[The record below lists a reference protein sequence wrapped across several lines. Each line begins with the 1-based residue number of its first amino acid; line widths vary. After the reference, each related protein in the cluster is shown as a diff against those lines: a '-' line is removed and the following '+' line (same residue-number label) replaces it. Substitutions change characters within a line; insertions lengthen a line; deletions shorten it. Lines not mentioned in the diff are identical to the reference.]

1 MSITKQTTTV
11 RAAAAIVYAHFGK
24 PADVKHSRAAA
35 WRSDFRNPYDAI
47 TSIESML
54 KGTGRKNQA
63 PMVIQSFSKDE
74 LDPRDPMTP
83 MIVAD
88 AAYALAK
95 EVAPNSPCDVV
106 VHLDSDGGNPHAHI
120 TIANVDL
127 VTGKAARENG
137 LAHWVLKKA
146 NDKIMQEMGL
156 QVLEPHA
163 LAHDVNRSRSG
174 ERAEGLT
181 VDDVEQL
188 SKNTWREFLA
198 DRVDEALADSRSV
211 DFDSLRAVAR
221 EHGVSIEK
229 KTSAKS
235 EAEGRDP
242 SVTYALVDDNG
253 EVRRFGRSKA
263 ACTARKLGSDYQWS
277 ALHDTINERIM
288 QVSQEREIK
297 DVQSYGEDGKQLDA
311 ALAELRAVEQDRG
324 VAPGLDYYVD
334 LAERANKEDRGGAGE
349 PNARVDLQ
357 DFDFGS
363 LRSRLADER
372 HQRDQE
378 DAERAERDA
387 ERARGDR
394 ERQAR
399 PEAEQRLQRERL
411 RVASTLDDEA
421 DQRADDGDDYG
432 LG

>member
-11 RAAAAIVYAHFGK
+11 RAAAAIIYAHHGK
-24 PADVKHSRAAA
+24 PADFTKSRAVA

-63 PMVIQSFSKDE
+63 LMVIQSFSADE
-74 LDPRDPMTP
+74 FDPNDPATP
-83 MIVAD
+83 QIVVD

-106 VHLDSDGGNPHAHI
+106 VHLDSDGGNPHAHV

-174 ERAEGLT
+174 ATAQGLA
-181 VDDVEQL
+181 VDELD
-188 SKNTWREFLA
+188 KNTWREFLA
-198 DRVDEALADSRSV
+198 DRVDEALLDPRSV
-211 DFDSLRAVAR
+211 DFDSLCEVAR

-242 SVTYALVDDNG
+242 SVTYALVDDDG

-263 ACTARKLGSDYQWS
+263 ACTARKLGADYSWS
-277 ALHDTINERIM
+277 SLHNTMNERM
-288 QVSQEREIK
+288 MREQEFE
-297 DVQSYGEDGKQLDA
+297 DVQSLEQTDSELDA
-311 ALAELRAVEQDRG
+311 ALNELRAIEQDRRD
-324 VAPGLDYYVD
+324 APRLGRYVD
-334 LAERANKEDRGGAGE
+334 LAERSDREGGGLAGE
-349 PNARVDLQ
+349 PHARVELQ
-357 DFDFGS
+357 DFNLEGFGE
-363 LRSRLADER
+363 RLAR
-372 HQRDQE
+372 
-378 DAERAERDA
+378 ERAERDQKDAQQAQRDA
-387 ERARGDR
+387 ERARRDSL
-394 ERQAR
+394 RQAR
-399 PEAEQRLQRERL
+399 RENERRLQRERL
-411 RVASTLDDEA
+411 RTASTLDDEA
-421 DQRADDGDDYG
+421 AQQRSDEDDFG

>member
-11 RAAAAIVYAHFGK
+11 RAAAAMMYAHFGK

-63 PMVIQSFSKDE
+63 LMVIQSFSKDE

-146 NDKIMQEMGL
+146 NDKIMREMGL
-156 QVLEPHA
+156 QVLEPHE

-174 ERAEGLT
+174 KSAEGLT
-181 VDDVEQL
+181 VDQL
-188 SKNTWREFLA
+188 DKNTWREFLA

-221 EHGVSIEK
+221 ELGVSIEK

-235 EAEGRDP
+235 KAEGRDP

-263 ACTARKLGSDYQWS
+263 ACTARKLGTDYQWGI
-277 ALHDTINERIM
+277 LHDTMNERIM
-288 QVSQEREIK
+288 REQEIE
-297 DVQSYGEDGKQLDA
+297 DVQGYGEDGKQLDA
-311 ALAELRAVEQDRG
+311 ALAELRAADEDRG

-387 ERARGDR
+387 ERAREDR
-394 ERQAR
+394 ERQAHL
-399 PEAEQRLQRERL
+399 EAERRLQRERL

-421 DQRADDGDDYG
+421 DQRTGDDFG
-432 LG
+432 FNF

>member
-1 MSITKQTTTV
+1 MSITKQTTAV
-11 RAAAAIVYAHFGK
+11 RAAAPIMYAHFGR
-24 PADVKHSRAAA
+24 PADVSRSRAAA
-35 WRSDFRNPYDAI
+35 WRSDFRGPRHAI
-47 TSIESML
+47 ASIESML
-54 KGTGRKNQA
+54 KGSGRKNQA
-63 PMVIQSFSKDE
+63 LMVIQSFSKDE

-120 TIANVDL
+120 TIANIDL

-146 NDKIMQEMGL
+146 NDKIMREMGL
-156 QVLEPHA
+156 QVLEPHE

-174 ERAEGLT
+174 KSAEGLT
-181 VDDVEQL
+181 VDQL
-188 SKNTWREFLA
+188 DKSTWREFLA
-198 DRVDEALADSRSV
+198 DRVDEAIQDSRSV
-211 DFDSLRAVAR
+211 DFESLREVAR
-221 EHGVSIEK
+221 ELGVSIEK

-263 ACTARKLGSDYQWS
+263 ACTARKLGADYQWS
-277 ALHDTINERIM
+277 ALHNTMKELITRRKE
-288 QVSQEREIK
+288 EE
-297 DVQSYGEDGKQLDA
+297 DVKSYGENGEQLDA
-311 ALAELRAVEQDRG
+311 AIAKLRAAEQDRG

-334 LAERANKEDRGGAGE
+334 LAERANKEDRGCTGE
-349 PNARVDLQ
+349 LNARVDLQ
-357 DFDFGS
+357 DFNLGG
-363 LRSRLADER
+363 LAARLVSER
-372 HQRDQE
+372 LERDQD
-378 DAERAERDA
+378 DAERAQHAAKRAQRDRQRQARSDA
-387 ERARGDR
+387 ERWLQSESFGSGRVQPDEEGQQQSGD
-394 ERQAR
+394 
-399 PEAEQRLQRERL
+399 
-411 RVASTLDDEA
+411 
-421 DQRADDGDDYG
+421 DDYG

>member
-11 RAAAAIVYAHFGK
+11 RAAAAIMYAHFGK
-24 PADVKHSRAAA
+24 PANVKQSRAAA

-63 PMVIQSFSKDE
+63 LMVIQSFSADE
-74 LDPRDPMTP
+74 LDPRDPSTP
-83 MIVAD
+83 GIVAD

-106 VHLDSDGGNPHAHI
+106 VHLDSDGGNPHAHV

-146 NDKIMQEMGL
+146 NDKVMREMGL

-174 ERAEGLT
+174 VSAQGLT
-181 VDDVEQL
+181 VDELD
-188 SKNTWREFLA
+188 KNTWREFLA
-198 DRVDEALADSRSV
+198 DRVDEALLDPRSV
-211 DFDSLRAVAR
+211 DFDSLHDVAR
-221 EHGVSIEK
+221 EYGVSIEK

-242 SVTYALVDDNG
+242 SVTYALVDDND

-277 ALHDTINERIM
+277 ALHNIMNERIM
-288 QVSQEREIK
+288 REQEIE
-297 DVQSYGEDGKQLDA
+297 DVQSYGENGGQLDA
-311 ALAELRAVEQDRG
+311 ALSELRAVE
-324 VAPGLDYYVD
+324 
-334 LAERANKEDRGGAGE
+334 EDRGLAPRYGRIASEPEEGTHERRAGDDHAHE
-349 PNARVDLQ
+349 RVEIIDP
-357 DFDFGS
+357 DFGD
-363 LRSRLADER
+363 LRARLADER
-372 HQRDQE
+372 RKRDQD
-378 DAERAERDA
+378 DAERAEQDA
-387 ERARGDR
+387 QRARQDS

-399 PEAEQRLQRERL
+399 CEAERRL
-411 RVASTLDDEA
+411 RSQYLRAASALDDEA
-421 DQRADDGDDYG
+421 AQQRSDEDDFG

>member
-11 RAAAAIVYAHFGK
+11 RAAAAIMYAHYGK
-24 PADVKHSRAAA
+24 PANVKQSRAAA

-54 KGTGRKNQA
+54 KGAGRKNQA
-63 PMVIQSFSKDE
+63 LMVIQSFSADE
-74 LDPRDPMTP
+74 LDPNDPSTP
-83 MIVAD
+83 TIVAD

-146 NDKIMQEMGL
+146 NDKIMREMGL

-174 ERAEGLT
+174 EHAEGLT
-181 VDDVEQL
+181 VDKL

-198 DRVDEALADSRSV
+198 DRVDEALLDPRSV
-211 DFDSLRAVAR
+211 DFDSLRTVAR

-235 EAEGRDP
+235 EAAGRDP
-242 SVTYALVDDNG
+242 SVTYALVDDDG

-263 ACTARKLGSDYQWS
+263 ACTARKLGADYGWG
-277 ALHDTINERIM
+277 ALHNTISERM
-288 QVSQEREIK
+288 MREQEIE
-297 DVQSYGEDGKQLDA
+297 DVQSFTEDGEQLDS
-311 ALAELRAVEQDRG
+311 ALRELRA
-324 VAPGLDYYVD
+324 
-334 LAERANKEDRGGAGE
+334 AEEDRGLAPRHGRIAGE
-349 PNARVDLQ
+349 PEEGTHERRAGDDHSHERVEIIDP
-357 DFDFGS
+357 DFGD
-363 LRSRLADER
+363 LRARLAEERRKRDE
-372 HQRDQE
+372 E
-378 DAERAERDA
+378 DAQRAERDA
-387 ERARGDR
+387 ERDRRDR

-399 PEAEQRLQRERL
+399 REAERRLQRERL
-411 RVASTLDDEA
+411 RAASTLDDEA
-421 DQRADDGDDYG
+421 AQQRSDEDDFG

>member
-11 RAAAAIVYAHFGK
+11 RAAAAIMYAHFGK

-54 KGTGRKNQA
+54 RGSGRKNQA
-63 PMVIQSFSKDE
+63 LMVIQSFSKDE

-83 MIVAD
+83 MVVAD

-127 VTGKAARENG
+127 MTGKAARENG
-137 LAHWVLKKA
+137 LVHWVLKKA

-156 QVLEPHA
+156 QVLEPHE

-174 ERAEGLT
+174 KSAVGLT
-181 VDDVEQL
+181 VDQL
-188 SKNTWREFLA
+188 DKSTWREFLA
-198 DRVDEALADSRSV
+198 DRVDEAIQDSRSV

-221 EHGVSIEK
+221 ELGVSIEK

-242 SVTYALVDDNG
+242 SVTYALVDDND

-263 ACTARKLGSDYQWS
+263 ACTARKLGADYQWS
-277 ALHDTINERIM
+277 ALHNTMKELITRRKE
-288 QVSQEREIK
+288 EE
-297 DVQSYGEDGKQLDA
+297 DVKGYGEDGKQLDA

-324 VAPGLDYYVD
+324 DAPRLDYYVD
-334 LAERANKEDRGGAGE
+334 LAERANKEDRGGTGE

-399 PEAEQRLQRERL
+399 PEAERRKHSDAIRF
-411 RVASTLDDEA
+411 ASTLDDEA
-421 DQRADDGDDYG
+421 DQRDGDDFDFDF
-432 LG
+432 

>member
-11 RAAAAIVYAHFGK
+11 RAAAAIMYAHFGK
-24 PADVKHSRAAA
+24 PADVNQSRAAA
-35 WRSDFRNPYDAI
+35 WRSDFRNAYDAI
-47 TSIESML
+47 ASIESML

-63 PMVIQSFSKDE
+63 LMVIQSFSKDE

-83 MIVAD
+83 TIVAD

-137 LAHWVLKKA
+137 LAHWVLKRA
-146 NDKIMQEMGL
+146 NDKIMREMGL
-156 QVLEPHA
+156 QVLEPHE

-174 ERAEGLT
+174 KSAEGLT
-181 VDDVEQL
+181 VDQL
-188 SKNTWREFLA
+188 DKSTWREFLA
-198 DRVDEALADSRSV
+198 DRVDEAIQDSRSV
-211 DFDSLRAVAR
+211 DFESLREVAR
-221 EHGVSIEK
+221 ELGVSIEK

-263 ACTARKLGSDYQWS
+263 ACTARKLGADYQWS
-277 ALHDTINERIM
+277 TLHNTMKDL
-288 QVSQEREIK
+288 IK
-297 DVQSYGEDGKQLDA
+297 LGKEEEDVQSYGEDGKQLDA
-311 ALAELRAVEQDRG
+311 ALAKLRAANEDRG

-399 PEAEQRLQRERL
+399 PEAERRLRSERL
-411 RVASTLDDEA
+411 RAASILDDEA
-421 DQRADDGDDYG
+421 DQSRDEEDDYG

>member
-1 MSITKQTTTV
+1 MSITKQTTAV
-11 RAAAAIVYAHFGK
+11 RAAAPIMYAHFGR
-24 PADVKHSRAAA
+24 PADVKHSRAEA
-35 WRSDFRNPYDAI
+35 WRSDFRNAYDAI

-63 PMVIQSFSKDE
+63 LMVIQSFSKDE

-83 MIVAD
+83 TIVAD

-106 VHLDSDGGNPHAHI
+106 VHLDSEGGNPHAHI
-120 TIANVDL
+120 TIANIDL

-156 QVLEPHA
+156 QVLEPHE

-174 ERAEGLT
+174 NSAEGLT
-181 VDDVEQL
+181 VDQL
-188 SKNTWREFLA
+188 DKSTWREFLA
-198 DRVDEALADSRSV
+198 DRVDEALLDPRSV

-242 SVTYALVDDNG
+242 SVTYALVDDND

-263 ACTARKLGSDYQWS
+263 ACTARKLGTDYQWS
-277 ALHDTINERIM
+277 TLHDTMNERIM
-288 QVSQEREIK
+288 REQEIE
-297 DVQSYGEDGKQLDA
+297 DVQGYGENGEQLDA
-311 ALAELRAVEQDRG
+311 AIAKLRAAEEDRG
-324 VAPGLDYYVD
+324 VAPRDDEFARKVEREDDKPRNSGDYAQERVELVDAGLS
-334 LAERANKEDRGGAGE
+334 A
-349 PNARVDLQ
+349 
-357 DFDFGS
+357 
-363 LRSRLADER
+363 LRSRLAGER
-372 HQRDQE
+372 HRRDQD
-378 DAERAERDA
+378 DAERAEQAA
-387 ERARGDR
+387 ERDR
-394 ERQAR
+394 RDGERRAGL
-399 PEAEQRLQRERL
+399 EAERRLQRERL
-411 RVASTLDDEA
+411 RSASILDDEA
-421 DQRADDGDDYG
+421 DQRTDDDYDFG
-432 LG
+432 L

>member
-11 RAAAAIVYAHFGK
+11 RAAAAIMYAHYGK

-47 TSIESML
+47 ASIESML

-63 PMVIQSFSKDE
+63 LMVIQSFSKDE

-137 LAHWVLKKA
+137 LVHWVLKKA
-146 NDKIMQEMGL
+146 NDKIMREMGL
-156 QVLEPHA
+156 RVLEPHE

-174 ERAEGLT
+174 KSAEGLT
-181 VDDVEQL
+181 VDQL
-188 SKNTWREFLA
+188 DKSTWREFLA

-221 EHGVSIEK
+221 ELGVSIEK

-263 ACTARKLGSDYQWS
+263 ACTARKLGTDYQWGT
-277 ALHDTINERIM
+277 LHDTMNERIM
-288 QVSQEREIK
+288 REQEIE
-297 DVQSYGEDGKQLDA
+297 DVQGYGEDGKQLDA
-311 ALAELRAVEQDRG
+311 ALAELRAADEDRG

-387 ERARGDR
+387 ERAREDR
-394 ERQAR
+394 ERQAHL
-399 PEAEQRLQRERL
+399 EAERRLQRERL

>member
-11 RAAAAIVYAHFGK
+11 RAAAAIMYAHYGK

-35 WRSDFRNPYDAI
+35 WRSDFRDPYDAI

-54 KGTGRKNQA
+54 KGSGRKNQA
-63 PMVIQSFSKDE
+63 LMVIQSFSKDE

-137 LAHWVLKKA
+137 LVHWVLKKA
-146 NDKIMQEMGL
+146 NDKIMREMGL
-156 QVLEPHA
+156 RVLEPHE

-174 ERAEGLT
+174 KSAEGLT
-181 VDDVEQL
+181 VDQL
-188 SKNTWREFLA
+188 DKSTWREFLA

-221 EHGVSIEK
+221 ELGVSIEK

-263 ACTARKLGSDYQWS
+263 ACTARKLGTDYQWGT
-277 ALHDTINERIM
+277 LHDTMNERIM
-288 QVSQEREIK
+288 REQEIE
-297 DVQSYGEDGKQLDA
+297 DVQGYGEDGKQLDA
-311 ALAELRAVEQDRG
+311 ALAELRAVEQDRRD
-324 VAPGLDYYVD
+324 APRLDYYVD
-334 LAERANKEDRGGAGE
+334 LAERANKEDRGCAGE
-349 PNARVDLQ
+349 LNAHVDLQ
-357 DFDFGS
+357 DFNLGS
-363 LRSRLADER
+363 LTARLVSER
-372 HQRDQE
+372 LKRDQD

-387 ERARGDR
+387 ARARRDR

-399 PEAEQRLQRERL
+399 LEAERRLQRERL
-411 RVASTLDDEA
+411 RSASTLDDEA

>member
-1 MSITKQTTTV
+1 M
-11 RAAAAIVYAHFGK
+11 R
-24 PADVKHSRAAA
+24 
-35 WRSDFRNPYDAI
+35 
-47 TSIESML
+47 
-54 KGTGRKNQA
+54 
-63 PMVIQSFSKDE
+63 
-74 LDPRDPMTP
+74 
-83 MIVAD
+83 
-88 AAYALAK
+88 
-95 EVAPNSPCDVV
+95 
-106 VHLDSDGGNPHAHI
+106 
-120 TIANVDL
+120 
-127 VTGKAARENG
+127 
-137 LAHWVLKKA
+137 
-146 NDKIMQEMGL
+146 EMGL
-156 QVLEPHA
+156 QVLEPHE

-198 DRVDEALADSRSV
+198 DRVDEALRDSRSV

-221 EHGVSIEK
+221 ELGVSIEK

-263 ACTARKLGSDYQWS
+263 ACTARKLGTDYQWGI
-277 ALHDTINERIM
+277 LHDTMNERIM
-288 QVSQEREIK
+288 REQEIE
-297 DVQSYGEDGKQLDA
+297 DVQGYGEDGKQLDA
-311 ALAELRAVEQDRG
+311 ALAELRAADEDRG

-387 ERARGDR
+387 ERAREDR
-394 ERQAR
+394 ERQAHL
-399 PEAEQRLQRERL
+399 EAERRLQRERL

-421 DQRADDGDDYG
+421 DQRTGDDFG
-432 LG
+432 FDF

>member
-11 RAAAAIVYAHFGK
+11 RAAAAIMYAHFGK

-35 WRSDFRNPYDAI
+35 WRSDFRNAYDAI
-47 TSIESML
+47 ASIESML
-54 KGTGRKNQA
+54 KGMGRKNQA
-63 PMVIQSFSKDE
+63 LMVIQSFSKDE

-156 QVLEPHA
+156 QVLEPHE

-174 ERAEGLT
+174 KSAEGLT
-181 VDDVEQL
+181 VDQL
-188 SKNTWREFLA
+188 DKSTWREFLA

-221 EHGVSIEK
+221 ELGVSIEK

-242 SVTYALVDDNG
+242 SVTYALVDHNG

-263 ACTARKLGSDYQWS
+263 ACTARKLGTDYQWS
-277 ALHDTINERIM
+277 TLHNTMKELIM
-288 QVSQEREIK
+288 RRKEEE
-297 DVQSYGEDGKQLDA
+297 DVKSYGEDGKQLDA

-324 VAPGLDYYVD
+324 VAPRGGGVSTSVEHEDDRPRTRDDHAYERVELVNTDFSAITAR
-334 LAERANKEDRGGAGE
+334 LAE
-349 PNARVDLQ
+349 
-357 DFDFGS
+357 
-363 LRSRLADER
+363 ER
-372 HQRDQE
+372 RKRDQD
-378 DAERAERDA
+378 DAERVQRDA
-387 ERARGDR
+387 EHDRRDR

-399 PEAEQRLQRERL
+399 SDAERRLQSESL
-411 RVASTLDDEA
+411 GSGSVQPDAA
-421 DQRADDGDDYG
+421 DQRQPDDDDYG

>member
-11 RAAAAIVYAHFGK
+11 RAAAAIMYAHFGK
-24 PADVKHSRAAA
+24 PADVSRSRAAA
-35 WRSDFRNPYDAI
+35 WRSDFRNAYDAI
-47 TSIESML
+47 ASIESML

-63 PMVIQSFSKDE
+63 LMVIQSFSKDE

-137 LAHWVLKKA
+137 LVHWVLKKA

-156 QVLEPHA
+156 QVLEPHE

-174 ERAEGLT
+174 KSAEGLT
-181 VDDVEQL
+181 VDQL
-188 SKNTWREFLA
+188 DKSTWREFLA
-198 DRVDEALADSRSV
+198 DCVDKALADSRSV

-221 EHGVSIEK
+221 EYGVSIEK

-263 ACTARKLGSDYQWS
+263 ACTARKLGADYQWS
-277 ALHDTINERIM
+277 ALHNTMNERIM
-288 QVSQEREIK
+288 REQEIE

-311 ALAELRAVEQDRG
+311 ALAELRAVEQDRRD
-324 VAPGLDYYVD
+324 APRLDYYVD
-334 LAERANKEDRGGAGE
+334 LAEQANKEDRGGAGE
-349 PNARVDLQ
+349 LNARVDLQ
-357 DFDFGS
+357 DFNLGG
-363 LRSRLADER
+363 LADQLVSER
-372 HQRDQE
+372 LKRDQD
-378 DAERAERDA
+378 DAERVQRDA
-387 ERARGDR
+387 ERDRRDR

-399 PEAEQRLQRERL
+399 LEAERRKRSEAIRF
-411 RVASTLDDEA
+411 ASTLDDEA
-421 DQRADDGDDYG
+421 DQRTDDDFNFDF
-432 LG
+432 

>member
-11 RAAAAIVYAHFGK
+11 RAAAAIMYAHYGK

-47 TSIESML
+47 TSIESLL
-54 KGTGRKNQA
+54 KGSGRKNQA
-63 PMVIQSFSKDE
+63 LMVIQSFSKDE

-174 ERAEGLT
+174 KSAEGLT
-181 VDDVEQL
+181 VDQL
-188 SKNTWREFLA
+188 DKNTWREFLA

-242 SVTYALVDDNG
+242 SVTYALVDDND
-253 EVRRFGRSKA
+253 EARRFGRSKA
-263 ACTARKLGSDYQWS
+263 ACTARKLGTDYQWS
-277 ALHDTINERIM
+277 ALHDTMNERIM
-288 QVSQEREIK
+288 REQEIE
-297 DVQSYGEDGKQLDA
+297 DVQSYGEDRKQLDA
-311 ALAELRAVEQDRG
+311 ALAELRAVEQDRRD
-324 VAPGLDYYVD
+324 ALRLDYYVD

-399 PEAEQRLQRERL
+399 PEAERWKHSDAIRF
-411 RVASTLDDEA
+411 ASTLDDEA
-421 DQRADDGDDYG
+421 DQQRSDEDDYG

>member
-11 RAAAAIVYAHFGK
+11 RAAAAIMYAHFGK

-63 PMVIQSFSKDE
+63 LMVIQSFSKDE

-137 LAHWVLKKA
+137 LVHWVLKKA

-156 QVLEPHA
+156 QVLEPHE

-174 ERAEGLT
+174 KSAEGLT
-181 VDDVEQL
+181 VDQL
-188 SKNTWREFLA
+188 DKNTWREFLA
-198 DRVDEALADSRSV
+198 DCVDEALADSRSV

-221 EHGVSIEK
+221 ELGVSIEK

-263 ACTARKLGSDYQWS
+263 ACTARKLGADYQWN
-277 ALHDTINERIM
+277 ALHNTMKDL
-288 QVSQEREIK
+288 IK
-297 DVQSYGEDGKQLDA
+297 LGKEEEDVQSYGEDGKQLDA
-311 ALAELRAVEQDRG
+311 ALAELRAANEDRG

-399 PEAEQRLQRERL
+399 PEAERRKHSVAIRF
-411 RVASTLDDEA
+411 ASTVDDEA
-421 DQRADDGDDYG
+421 DQRTDDNFDFG

>member
-11 RAAAAIVYAHFGK
+11 RAAAAIMYAHFGK
-24 PADVKHSRAAA
+24 PADVKQSRAAA
-35 WRSDFRNPYDAI
+35 WRSDFRTPYDAI

-54 KGTGRKNQA
+54 RGSGRKNQA
-63 PMVIQSFSKDE
+63 LMVIQSFSKDE

-146 NDKIMQEMGL
+146 NDKIMREMGL
-156 QVLEPHA
+156 QVLEPHE

-198 DRVDEALADSRSV
+198 DRVDEALLDPRSV
-211 DFDSLRAVAR
+211 DFDSLRVIAR
-221 EHGVSIEK
+221 EHGVSIDK

-235 EAEGRDP
+235 EAAGRDQ
-242 SVTYALVDDNG
+242 SVTYALVNGDG

-263 ACTARKLGSDYQWS
+263 ACTACKLGADYSWS
-277 ALHDTINERIM
+277 QLHNTMNERIM
-288 QVSQEREIK
+288 REQEIE
-297 DVQSYGEDGKQLDA
+297 DVQSYGEDDHQLDA
-311 ALAELRAVEQDRG
+311 ALRELRAAEQDRRD
-324 VAPGLDYYVD
+324 APRPHRHVD
-334 LAERANKEDRGGAGE
+334 EPEQAADSDPEGAERPYENVELETFDLGDLRTRLAEEQRERDR
-349 PNARVDLQ
+349 Q
-357 DFDFGS
+357 DN
-363 LRSRLADER
+363 
-372 HQRDQE
+372 
-378 DAERAERDA
+378 ERAQRDA
-387 ERARGDR
+387 ERARRDSL
-394 ERQAR
+394 RQAR
-399 PEAEQRLQRERL
+399 RENERRLQRERL
-411 RVASTLDDEA
+411 RTASTLDDEA
-421 DQRADDGDDYG
+421 DQRTGDDFG
-432 LG
+432 FDF

>member
-11 RAAAAIVYAHFGK
+11 RAAAAIMYAHYGK

-35 WRSDFRNPYDAI
+35 WRSDFRDPYDAI

-54 KGTGRKNQA
+54 KGSGRKNQA
-63 PMVIQSFSKDE
+63 LMVIQSFSKDE

-137 LAHWVLKKA
+137 LVHWVLKKA
-146 NDKIMQEMGL
+146 NDKIMREMGL
-156 QVLEPHA
+156 RVLEPHE

-174 ERAEGLT
+174 KSAEGLT
-181 VDDVEQL
+181 VDQL
-188 SKNTWREFLA
+188 DKSTWREFLA

-221 EHGVSIEK
+221 ELGVSIEK

-263 ACTARKLGSDYQWS
+263 ACTARKLGTDYQWGT
-277 ALHDTINERIM
+277 LHDTMNERIM
-288 QVSQEREIK
+288 REQEIE
-297 DVQSYGEDGKQLDA
+297 DVQGYGEDGKQLDA
-311 ALAELRAVEQDRG
+311 ALAELRAVEQDRRD
-324 VAPGLDYYVD
+324 APRLDYYVD
-334 LAERANKEDRGGAGE
+334 LAERANKEDRGCAGE
-349 PNARVDLQ
+349 LNARVDLQ
-357 DFDFGS
+357 DFNLGS
-363 LRSRLADER
+363 LTARLVSER
-372 HQRDQE
+372 LKRDQD

-387 ERARGDR
+387 ARARRDR

-399 PEAEQRLQRERL
+399 LEAERRLQRERL
-411 RVASTLDDEA
+411 RSASTLDDEA

>member
-11 RAAAAIVYAHFGK
+11 RAAAAIMYAHFGK

-63 PMVIQSFSKDE
+63 LMVIQSFSKDE

-137 LAHWVLKKA
+137 LVHWVLKKA

-156 QVLEPHA
+156 QVLEPHE

-174 ERAEGLT
+174 KSAEGLT
-181 VDDVEQL
+181 VDQL
-188 SKNTWREFLA
+188 DKNTWREFLA
-198 DRVDEALADSRSV
+198 DRVDEALRDSRSV

-221 EHGVSIEK
+221 ELGVSIEK

-263 ACTARKLGSDYQWS
+263 ACTARKLGTDYQWGI
-277 ALHDTINERIM
+277 LHDTMNERIM
-288 QVSQEREIK
+288 REQEIE

-311 ALAELRAVEQDRG
+311 ALAELRAVEQDRRD
-324 VAPGLDYYVD
+324 APRLDYYVD

-387 ERARGDR
+387 ERAREDR
-394 ERQAR
+394 ERQAHL
-399 PEAEQRLQRERL
+399 EAERRLQRERL

-421 DQRADDGDDYG
+421 DQRTGDDFG
-432 LG
+432 FDF

>member
-11 RAAAAIVYAHFGK
+11 RAAAAIMYAHFGK

-63 PMVIQSFSKDE
+63 LMVIQSFSKDE

-83 MIVAD
+83 TIVAD

-137 LAHWVLKKA
+137 LVHWVLKKA

-156 QVLEPHA
+156 QVLEPHE

-174 ERAEGLT
+174 KSAEGLT
-181 VDDVEQL
+181 VDQL
-188 SKNTWREFLA
+188 DKSTWREFLA
-198 DRVDEALADSRSV
+198 DRVDEALRDSRSV
-211 DFDSLRAVAR
+211 GFDSLRAVAR
-221 EHGVSIEK
+221 EYGVSIEK

-263 ACTARKLGSDYQWS
+263 ACTARKLGTDYQWS
-277 ALHDTINERIM
+277 TLHDTMNERVM
-288 QVSQEREIK
+288 REKEIE

-311 ALAELRAVEQDRG
+311 ALAELRAADEDRG

-394 ERQAR
+394 ERQAHL
-399 PEAEQRLQRERL
+399 EAERRLQRERL

>member
-11 RAAAAIVYAHFGK
+11 RAAAAIMYAHYGK

-35 WRSDFRNPYDAI
+35 WRSDFRNAYDAI
-47 TSIESML
+47 ASIESML

-63 PMVIQSFSKDE
+63 LMVIQSFSKDE
-74 LDPRDPMTP
+74 LDPHDPMTP

-137 LAHWVLKKA
+137 LVHWVLKKA
-146 NDKIMQEMGL
+146 NDKIMREMGL
-156 QVLEPHA
+156 RVLEPHE

-174 ERAEGLT
+174 KSAEGLT
-181 VDDVEQL
+181 VDQL
-188 SKNTWREFLA
+188 DKSTWREFLA

-221 EHGVSIEK
+221 EYGVSIEK

-235 EAEGRDP
+235 EAEARDP
-242 SVTYALVDDNG
+242 SVTYALVDDND

-263 ACTARKLGSDYQWS
+263 ACTARKLGTDYQWS
-277 ALHDTINERIM
+277 ALHDTMNERIM
-288 QVSQEREIK
+288 REQEIE
-297 DVQSYGEDGKQLDA
+297 DVQGYGEDDHQLDA
-311 ALAELRAVEQDRG
+311 ALRELRAAEQDRRD
-324 VAPGLDYYVD
+324 APRPHRHVD
-334 LAERANKEDRGGAGE
+334 EPDQAADGDREGAERPHDNVELETFDLGDLKARLAE
-349 PNARVDLQ
+349 
-357 DFDFGS
+357 
-363 LRSRLADER
+363 ER
-372 HQRDQE
+372 RKRDQE
-378 DAERAERDA
+378 DAQQAERDV
-387 ERARGDR
+387 ERARRDSL
-394 ERQAR
+394 RQAR
-399 PEAEQRLQRERL
+399 RENERRLQRERL
-411 RVASTLDDEA
+411 RAASALDDEA
-421 DQRADDGDDYG
+421 AQQRSDEDDFG

>member
-11 RAAAAIVYAHFGK
+11 RAAAAIMYAHFGK
-24 PADVKHSRAAA
+24 PADVKQSRAAA

-63 PMVIQSFSKDE
+63 LMVIQSFSADE
-74 LDPRDPMTP
+74 LDPNDPETP
-83 MIVAD
+83 QIVAD

-106 VHLDSDGGNPHAHI
+106 VHLDSEGGNPHAHV

-127 VTGKAARENG
+127 VTGRAARENG
-137 LAHWVLKKA
+137 LAHWVLKEA
-146 NDKIMQEMGL
+146 NDKIMREMGL

-174 ERAEGLT
+174 EHAEGLT
-181 VDDVEQL
+181 VDKL

-198 DRVDEALADSRSV
+198 DRVDEALLDPRSV
-211 DFDSLRAVAR
+211 DFDSLRTVAR

-235 EAEGRDP
+235 EAAGRDQ
-242 SVTYALVDDNG
+242 SVTYALVNGYG

-263 ACTARKLGSDYQWS
+263 ACTARKLGADYSWS
-277 ALHDTINERIM
+277 QLHNTMNERIM
-288 QVSQEREIK
+288 REQEIE
-297 DVQSYGEDGKQLDA
+297 DVQGYGEDDHQLDA
-311 ALAELRAVEQDRG
+311 ALRELRAAEQDRRD
-324 VAPGLDYYVD
+324 APRPHRHVD
-334 LAERANKEDRGGAGE
+334 EPEQAADSDREGAERPRENVELETFDLGDLRTRLAEEQRERDR
-349 PNARVDLQ
+349 Q
-357 DFDFGS
+357 DN
-363 LRSRLADER
+363 
-372 HQRDQE
+372 
-378 DAERAERDA
+378 ERAQRDA
-387 ERARGDR
+387 ERARRDSL
-394 ERQAR
+394 RQAR
-399 PEAEQRLQRERL
+399 RENERRLQRERL
-411 RVASTLDDEA
+411 RTASTLDDEA
-421 DQRADDGDDYG
+421 AQQQSDEDDFG

>member
-11 RAAAAIVYAHFGK
+11 RAAAAIMYAHFGK

-47 TSIESML
+47 RSIESML

-63 PMVIQSFSKDE
+63 LMVIQSFSKDE

-137 LAHWVLKKA
+137 LVHWVLKKA

-174 ERAEGLT
+174 EHAEGLT
-181 VDDVEQL
+181 VDKL

-198 DRVDEALADSRSV
+198 DCVDEALADSRSV

-221 EHGVSIEK
+221 ELGVSIEK

-242 SVTYALVDDNG
+242 SVTYALVDENG

-263 ACTARKLGSDYQWS
+263 ACTARKLGADYQWS
-277 ALHDTINERIM
+277 ALHNTMKDL
-288 QVSQEREIK
+288 IK
-297 DVQSYGEDGKQLDA
+297 LGKEEEDVQSYGEDGKQLDA
-311 ALAELRAVEQDRG
+311 ALAELRAADEDRG

-399 PEAEQRLQRERL
+399 PEAERRKHSVAIRF
-411 RVASTLDDEA
+411 ASTVDDEA
-421 DQRADDGDDYG
+421 DQRTDDNFDFG

>member
-11 RAAAAIVYAHFGK
+11 RAAAAIMYAHFGK

-35 WRSDFRNPYDAI
+35 WRSDFRTPYDAI
-47 TSIESML
+47 ASIESML
-54 KGTGRKNQA
+54 RGSGRKNQA
-63 PMVIQSFSKDE
+63 LMVIQSFSKDE

-95 EVAPNSPCDVV
+95 KVAPNSPCDVV

-146 NDKIMQEMGL
+146 NDKIMREMRL

-163 LAHDVNRSRSG
+163 LAHDVNRSRCG
-174 ERAEGLT
+174 EQAEWLT
-181 VDDVEQL
+181 VDEL

-198 DRVDEALADSRSV
+198 DRVDEALLDPRSV

-242 SVTYALVDDNG
+242 SVTYALVDDNDK
-253 EVRRFGRSKA
+253 VRRFGRSKA
-263 ACTARKLGSDYQWS
+263 ACTARKLGADYQWS
-277 ALHDTINERIM
+277 ALHNTMNERIM
-288 QVSQEREIK
+288 REQEIE
-297 DVQSYGEDGKQLDA
+297 DVQGYGEDDHQLVA
-311 ALAELRAVEQDRG
+311 ALRELRAAEEERRDASR
-324 VAPGLDYYVD
+324 PYRHVD
-334 LAERANKEDRGGAGE
+334 EPERAADGYREGAERPHENVELE
-349 PNARVDLQ
+349 TFDLG
-357 DFDFGS
+357 D
-363 LRSRLADER
+363 LRARLADER
-372 HQRDQE
+372 RKRDQE
-378 DAERAERDA
+378 DAQQAERDA
-387 ERARGDR
+387 ERARRDR

-399 PEAEQRLQRERL
+399 REAERRLQRERL
-411 RVASTLDDEA
+411 QATSTLDDEA
-421 DQRADDGDDYG
+421 DQQRSDEDDFD

>member
-11 RAAAAIVYAHFGK
+11 RAAAAIMYAHFGK
-24 PADVKHSRAAA
+24 PADVNRSRAAA

-63 PMVIQSFSKDE
+63 LMVIQSFSKDE

-88 AAYALAK
+88 TAYALAK

-146 NDKIMQEMGL
+146 NDMIMQEMGL
-156 QVLEPHA
+156 QVLEPHE

-174 ERAEGLT
+174 KSAEGLT
-181 VDDVEQL
+181 VDQL
-188 SKNTWREFLA
+188 DKNTWREFLA

-221 EHGVSIEK
+221 ELGVSIEK

-263 ACTARKLGSDYQWS
+263 ACTARKLGADYQWS
-277 ALHDTINERIM
+277 ALHNTMNDFILQRKE
-288 QVSQEREIK
+288 EE
-297 DVQSYGEDGKQLDA
+297 DVKGYGEDDRQLDA
-311 ALAELRAVEQDRG
+311 ALAELRAVEQDRRD
-324 VAPGLDYYVD
+324 AQRLDHYVD

-387 ERARGDR
+387 KRAREDR
-394 ERQAR
+394 DRQAR
-399 PEAEQRLQRERL
+399 PEAERRKHSDAIRF
-411 RVASTLDDEA
+411 ASTLDDEA
-421 DQRADDGDDYG
+421 DQRDGDDFDFDF
-432 LG
+432 

>member
-11 RAAAAIVYAHFGK
+11 RAAAAIMYAHFGK

-47 TSIESML
+47 ASIESML

-63 PMVIQSFSKDE
+63 LMVIQSFSKDE

-88 AAYALAK
+88 SAYALAK

-120 TIANVDL
+120 TIANIDL

-146 NDKIMQEMGL
+146 NDKIMREMGL
-156 QVLEPHA
+156 QVLEPHE

-174 ERAEGLT
+174 KSAEGLT
-181 VDDVEQL
+181 VDQL
-188 SKNTWREFLA
+188 DKSTWREFLA
-198 DRVDEALADSRSV
+198 DRVDEAIQDPRSV
-211 DFDSLRAVAR
+211 DFDSLREVAR
-221 EHGVSIEK
+221 ELGVSIEK

-263 ACTARKLGSDYQWS
+263 ACTARKLGADYQWS
-277 ALHDTINERIM
+277 ALHNTMKELITRRKE
-288 QVSQEREIK
+288 EE
-297 DVQSYGEDGKQLDA
+297 DVKSYGENGEQLDTA
-311 ALAELRAVEQDRG
+311 IAKLRAAEQDRG

-334 LAERANKEDRGGAGE
+334 LAERANKEDRGCTGE
-349 PNARVDLQ
+349 LNARVDLQ
-357 DFDFGS
+357 DFNLGG
-363 LRSRLADER
+363 LAARLVSER
-372 HQRDQE
+372 LERDQD
-378 DAERAERDA
+378 DAERAQHAAKRAQRDRQRQARSDA
-387 ERARGDR
+387 ERWLQSESFGSGRVQPDEEGQQQSGD
-394 ERQAR
+394 
-399 PEAEQRLQRERL
+399 
-411 RVASTLDDEA
+411 
-421 DQRADDGDDYG
+421 DDYG

>member
-11 RAAAAIVYAHFGK
+11 RAAAAIMYAHFGK

-54 KGTGRKNQA
+54 RGSGRKNQA
-63 PMVIQSFSKDE
+63 LMVIQSFSKDE

-146 NDKIMQEMGL
+146 NDKIMREMGL
-156 QVLEPHA
+156 QVLEPHE

-174 ERAEGLT
+174 KSAEGLT
-181 VDDVEQL
+181 VDQL
-188 SKNTWREFLA
+188 DKSTWREFLA
-198 DRVDEALADSRSV
+198 DRVDEAIQDSRSV

-221 EHGVSIEK
+221 ELGVSIEK

-242 SVTYALVDDNG
+242 SVTYALVDDND

-263 ACTARKLGSDYQWS
+263 ACTARKLGADYQWS
-277 ALHDTINERIM
+277 ALHNTMKELIM
-288 QVSQEREIK
+288 RRKEEE
-297 DVQSYGEDGKQLDA
+297 DVKSYGEDGKQLDA

-324 VAPGLDYYVD
+324 DARRLDYYVD
-334 LAERANKEDRGGAGE
+334 LAERANKGGRDGA
-349 PNARVDLQ
+349 ARVDIR
-357 DFDFGS
+357 DFNLGG
-363 LRSRLADER
+363 LGERLARER
-372 HQRDQE
+372 AERDQA
-378 DAERAERDA
+378 DAEHAERDA

-399 PEAEQRLQRERL
+399 REAERRKRGERL
-411 RVASTLDDEA
+411 RVASILDDEA
-421 DQRADDGDDYG
+421 DQNRDDDYDFG

>member
-1 MSITKQTTTV
+1 MSITKQTTAV
-11 RAAAAIVYAHFGK
+11 RAAAPIMYAHYGR
-24 PADVKHSRAAA
+24 PADVNHSRAAA
-35 WRSDFRNPYDAI
+35 WRSDFRSATHAI
-47 TSIESML
+47 ASIESML
-54 KGTGRKNQA
+54 KGSGRKNQA
-63 PMVIQSFSKDE
+63 LMVIQSFSKDE

-120 TIANVDL
+120 TIANIDL

-156 QVLEPHA
+156 QVLEPHE

-174 ERAEGLT
+174 KSAEGLT
-181 VDDVEQL
+181 VDQL
-188 SKNTWREFLA
+188 DKSTWREFLA
-198 DRVDEALADSRSV
+198 DRVDEAIQDPRSV
-211 DFDSLRAVAR
+211 DFDSLREVAR
-221 EHGVSIEK
+221 ELGVSIEK

-263 ACTARKLGSDYQWS
+263 ACTARKLGADYQWS
-277 ALHDTINERIM
+277 ALHNTMKELITRRKE
-288 QVSQEREIK
+288 EE
-297 DVQSYGEDGKQLDA
+297 DVKSYGENGEQLDTA
-311 ALAELRAVEQDRG
+311 IAKLRAAEQDRG

-334 LAERANKEDRGGAGE
+334 LAEQANKEDRGCTGE
-349 PNARVDLQ
+349 LNARVDLQ
-357 DFDFGS
+357 DFNLGG
-363 LRSRLADER
+363 LAARLVSER
-372 HQRDQE
+372 LERDQD
-378 DAERAERDA
+378 DAERAQHAAKRAQRDRQRQARSDA
-387 ERARGDR
+387 ERWLQSESFGSGRVQPDEEGQQQSGD
-394 ERQAR
+394 
-399 PEAEQRLQRERL
+399 
-411 RVASTLDDEA
+411 
-421 DQRADDGDDYG
+421 DDYG

>member
-11 RAAAAIVYAHFGK
+11 RAAAAIMYAHFGK
-24 PADVKHSRAAA
+24 PANVKQSRAAA

-47 TSIESML
+47 TSIESIL

-63 PMVIQSFSKDE
+63 LMVIQSFSADE
-74 LDPRDPMTP
+74 LDPNNPATP
-83 MIVAD
+83 QIVAD

-146 NDKIMQEMGL
+146 NDKIMREMGL

-174 ERAEGLT
+174 EHTEGLT
-181 VDDVEQL
+181 VDKL

-198 DRVDEALADSRSV
+198 DRVDEALLDPRSV
-211 DFDSLRAVAR
+211 DFDSLRTVAR

-235 EAEGRDP
+235 KAAGRDP
-242 SVTYALVDDNG
+242 SVTYALVDDDG

-263 ACTARKLGSDYQWS
+263 ACTARKLGADYSWS
-277 ALHDTINERIM
+277 QLHNTMNERIM
-288 QVSQEREIK
+288 REQEIE
-297 DVQSYGEDGKQLDA
+297 DVQGYGEDDHQLDA
-311 ALAELRAVEQDRG
+311 ALRELRAAEQDRRD
-324 VAPGLDYYVD
+324 APRPHRHVD
-334 LAERANKEDRGGAGE
+334 EPEQAADGDREGAERPHDNVELTDFNLG
-349 PNARVDLQ
+349 DL
-357 DFDFGS
+357 
-363 LRSRLADER
+363 RARLADER
-372 HQRDQE
+372 RKRDEE
-378 DAERAERDA
+378 DAQRAERDA
-387 ERARGDR
+387 ERDRRDR

-399 PEAEQRLQRERL
+399 REAERRLQRKRL
-411 RVASTLDDEA
+411 RAASALDDEA
-421 DQRADDGDDYG
+421 AQQRSDEDDFS

>member
-11 RAAAAIVYAHFGK
+11 RAAAAIMYAHFGK

-54 KGTGRKNQA
+54 KGSGRKNQA
-63 PMVIQSFSKDE
+63 LMVIQSFSKDE

-127 VTGKAARENG
+127 VTGKAARESG

-146 NDKIMQEMGL
+146 NDKIMREMGL
-156 QVLEPHA
+156 QVLEPHE

-174 ERAEGLT
+174 EHAEGLT
-181 VDDVEQL
+181 VDEL

-198 DRVDEALADSRSV
+198 DRVDEALTDSRSV

-221 EHGVSIEK
+221 ELGVSIEK

-263 ACTARKLGSDYQWS
+263 ACTARKLGADYQWS
-277 ALHDTINERIM
+277 TLHDTMNERIM
-288 QVSQEREIK
+288 REQEIE
-297 DVQSYGEDGKQLDA
+297 DVQGYGEDGKQLDA
-311 ALAELRAVEQDRG
+311 ALAELRAVEQDRRD
-324 VAPGLDYYVD
+324 APRLDYYVD

-349 PNARVDLQ
+349 LNVRVDLQ

-387 ERARGDR
+387 ERAREDR

-399 PEAEQRLQRERL
+399 LEAERRLQRERL

>member
-11 RAAAAIVYAHFGK
+11 RAAAAIMYAHFGK

-35 WRSDFRNPYDAI
+35 WRSDFRNAYDAI
-47 TSIESML
+47 ASIDSML

-63 PMVIQSFSKDE
+63 LMVIQSFSKDE

-127 VTGKAARENG
+127 VTGRAARENG
-137 LAHWVLKKA
+137 LAHWVLKKS
-146 NDKIMQEMGL
+146 NDKIMREMGL
-156 QVLEPHA
+156 QVLEPHE

-174 ERAEGLT
+174 EHAEGLT
-181 VDDVEQL
+181 VDEL

-198 DRVDEALADSRSV
+198 DRVDEALRDPRSV

-221 EHGVSIEK
+221 ELGVSIEK

-263 ACTARKLGSDYQWS
+263 ACTARKLGADYQWS
-277 ALHDTINERIM
+277 TLHDTMNERVM
-288 QVSQEREIK
+288 REKEID
-297 DVQSYGEDGKQLDA
+297 DVQGYGEDGKQLDA
-311 ALAELRAVEQDRG
+311 ALAELRAVEQDRRD
-324 VAPGLDYYVD
+324 APRLDYYVD

-349 PNARVDLQ
+349 LDARVDLQ

-399 PEAEQRLQRERL
+399 LEAERRKRSEQF
-411 RVASTLDDEA
+411 RVASILDDEA
-421 DQRADDGDDYG
+421 DQQRSDEDDYG

>member
-11 RAAAAIVYAHFGK
+11 RAAAAIMYAHFGK

-63 PMVIQSFSKDE
+63 LMVIQSFSKDE

-137 LAHWVLKKA
+137 LVHWVLKKA
-146 NDKIMQEMGL
+146 NDKIMRGMGL

-174 ERAEGLT
+174 KSAEGLT
-181 VDDVEQL
+181 VDQL
-188 SKNTWREFLA
+188 DKSTWREFLA

-242 SVTYALVDDNG
+242 SVTYALVDDND
-253 EVRRFGRSKA
+253 EARRFGRSKA
-263 ACTARKLGSDYQWS
+263 ACTARKLGTDYQWS
-277 ALHDTINERIM
+277 ALHDTMNERIM
-288 QVSQEREIK
+288 REQEIE

-311 ALAELRAVEQDRG
+311 ALAELRAVEQDRRD
-324 VAPGLDYYVD
+324 APRLDYYVD

-349 PNARVDLQ
+349 PSASVDLQ

-399 PEAEQRLQRERL
+399 PEAERRQRSERL
-411 RVASTLDDEA
+411 RAASALDDEA
-421 DQRADDGDDYG
+421 DQREDDGDDYG

>member
-1 MSITKQTTTV
+1 MSITKQTTAV
-11 RAAAAIVYAHFGK
+11 RAAAPIMYAHFGR

-35 WRSDFRNPYDAI
+35 WRSDFRGPYDAI
-47 TSIESML
+47 ASIESML
-54 KGTGRKNQA
+54 KGSGRKNQA
-63 PMVIQSFSKDE
+63 LMVIQSFSKDE

-146 NDKIMQEMGL
+146 NDKTMREMGL
-156 QVLEPHA
+156 QVLEPHE

-174 ERAEGLT
+174 KSAEGLT
-181 VDDVEQL
+181 VDQL
-188 SKNTWREFLA
+188 DKSTWREFLA
-198 DRVDEALADSRSV
+198 DRVDEAIQDSRSV
-211 DFDSLRAVAR
+211 DFESLREVAR
-221 EHGVSIEK
+221 ELGVSIEK
-229 KTSAKS
+229 KTSQKS
-235 EAEGRDP
+235 EVEGRDP
-242 SVTYALVDDNG
+242 SVTYALVDDND

-263 ACTARKLGSDYQWS
+263 ACTARKLGADYQWS
-277 ALHDTINERIM
+277 ALHNTMKELITRRKE
-288 QVSQEREIK
+288 EE
-297 DVQSYGEDGKQLDA
+297 DVKSYGENGEQLDA
-311 ALAELRAVEQDRG
+311 ALAKLRAVEQDRRD
-324 VAPGLDYYVD
+324 APRLDYYVD
-334 LAERANKEDRGGAGE
+334 LAERANEEDRGGAGKLTT
-349 PNARVDLQ
+349 RVDLQ
-357 DFDFGS
+357 DFNLEG
-363 LRSRLADER
+363 LAARLTQER
-372 HQRDQE
+372 AGRDQA

-399 PEAEQRLQRERL
+399 LEAERRLRSERL
-411 RVASTLDDEA
+411 RAASILDDEA
-421 DQRADDGDDYG
+421 DQSRDEEDDYG

>member
-11 RAAAAIVYAHFGK
+11 RAAAAIMYAHFGK

-63 PMVIQSFSKDE
+63 LMVIQSFSKDE

-137 LAHWVLKKA
+137 LVHWVLKKA
-146 NDKIMQEMGL
+146 NDKIMRGMGL

-174 ERAEGLT
+174 KSAEGLT
-181 VDDVEQL
+181 VDQL
-188 SKNTWREFLA
+188 DKSTWREFLA

-242 SVTYALVDDNG
+242 SVTYALVDDND
-253 EVRRFGRSKA
+253 EARRFGRSKA
-263 ACTARKLGSDYQWS
+263 ACTARKLGTDYQWS
-277 ALHDTINERIM
+277 ALHDTMNERIM
-288 QVSQEREIK
+288 REQEIE

-311 ALAELRAVEQDRG
+311 ALAELRAVEQDRRD
-324 VAPGLDYYVD
+324 APRLDYYVD

-399 PEAEQRLQRERL
+399 PEAERRQRSERL
-411 RVASTLDDEA
+411 RAASALDDEA
-421 DQRADDGDDYG
+421 DHRTNDDFDFDF
-432 LG
+432 